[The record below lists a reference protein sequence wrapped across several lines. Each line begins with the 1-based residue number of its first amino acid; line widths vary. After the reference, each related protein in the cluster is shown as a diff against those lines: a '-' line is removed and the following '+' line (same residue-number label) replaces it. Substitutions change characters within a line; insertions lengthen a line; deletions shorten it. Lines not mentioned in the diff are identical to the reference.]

1 MKEKRIFN
9 LIYFWLL
16 IFAGVALVGVAFCE
30 LIKYDIIRNILYLVT
45 GVYSIIGATK
55 IDINESW
62 LGYSFWY

>member
-9 LIYFWLL
+9 LIFFWLL
-16 IFAGVALVGVAFCE
+16 IFAGVALVGVAFWE

-55 IDINESW
+55 IDINES
-62 LGYSFWY
+62 